1 MRLVPMFA
9 SLLMCGSAFG
19 ATLGD
24 VFIERDDCANEIL
37 FGPWPVKKQTIV
49 YGEPSTDSKQ
59 LAILEPNTSVTTLS
73 CEAHI
78 TPGIA
83 QIVGKPYKTTKD
95 LNPNE
100 VVYILDSFEG
110 GRTRVFQNGTFYITK
125 IATKIGQC
133 DDRDD
138 SRRCWAK
145 VLKEPSGRTWIKV
158 EMPGSSAVGW
168 ILFGVENISPT
179 WRNTH

>member
-1 MRLVPMFA
+1 MRLVSVMA
-9 SLLMCGSAFG
+9 ALLMCGSAFG

-24 VFIERDDCANEIL
+24 VFIERNDCSNEIL

-49 YGEPSTDSKQ
+49 YGEPRIDSKQ
-59 LAILEPNTSVTTLS
+59 LGMLEPNTSVTTLA

-78 TPGIA
+78 IPGIA
-83 QIVGKPYKTTKD
+83 QIVGKPYETTKD
-95 LNPNE
+95 LDPNQ

-133 DDRDD
+133 DERDD

-145 VLKEPSGRTWIKV
+145 VLKEPSGQTWIKV
-158 EMPGSSAVGW
+158 EMPVGGAVGW
-168 ILFGVENISPT
+168 IPFGVVNIQPT